1 METAEATQEPTTAT
15 TDYAPKADLA
25 KRFLAHL
32 IDSLIA
38 GATGALVGLL
48 VPTLGGMV
56 GACYYLFRDGMD
68 FEFMDLR
75 SVGKRVMGLRVVRL
89 DGEMMDLET
98 SMRRNWVFALG
109 SLVPSAFFFQSIAA
123 LVSIAGTVLFFYEV
137 YRVITNDAGVRWG
150 DELAGTQVIEETA

>member
-1 METAEATQEPTTAT
+1 METSEATHEPTTSSE
-15 TDYAPKADLA
+15 YAPKADLG

-32 IDSLIA
+32 IDSLVA
-38 GATGALVGLL
+38 GVVGALVGLL

-75 SVGKRVMGLRVVRL
+75 SIGKRVMGLRVVRL

-98 SMRRNWVFALG
+98 SMRRNWVFAIG
-109 SLVPSAFFFQSIAA
+109 SLVPSAFFFEPIAA
-123 LVSIAGTVLFFYEV
+123 VVSIAGSVLFFYEV
-137 YRVITNDAGVRWG
+137 YRVLNDSAGIRWG
-150 DELAGTQVIEETA
+150 DELAGTQVIEEAE